1 MKEQVRNNLL
11 WGLACVVLGAGCLA
25 GFGFYY
31 SQLEKTESLEQQLAE
46 LGQKE
51 KQSVIVQHISTQ
63 MEEIAREQQILSDER
78 RKEAEQQ
85 TIVAN
90 EMRMQAEQEQ
100 HRAQQA
106 EQAARLSERKAVEA
120 SDIAEAQ
127 RQLAVQRQEEAEYN
141 RSVADTLSYLAM
153 ARSLGTLAVTQQNT
167 GNQDLAALLTYAAYT
182 YTKRYKGDIYQPA
195 IYEALAQISSNSRQ
209 WTIGRGAI
217 MKQSIVPGRTNEFI
231 TVSTYGE
238 ISRNRLNK
246 DQLSSEQLF
255 ADEKY
260 DFRDL
265 YIDKDGTIYAV
276 SFNGVLIE
284 RRTNGRVEEYPLST
298 AIHPFRLFK
307 RQDNTLLITAE
318 QSVMLF
324 DVNQHKIVKTL
335 PLHFS
340 TSVAGIRNDEIVLFD
355 QTGKMFVVDKDVNTI
370 TQQTLPF
377 MIPIMSYG
385 YQPSTGRSAFG
396 AIDGTIYY
404 FDSDGKMQRL
414 VGHRSRISRLNFNN
428 DQLFS
433 TSYDGTVRFWN
444 ITSEKIEPTTVLQS
458 DQWIISSAF
467 DGTNYSWTG
476 DLNGNLTQTLIQ
488 PEMMAENVHKSLKR
502 NFTQEE
508 WIYYIGN
515 NIPYESFISKGQ

>member
-1 MKEQVRNNLL
+1 ML
-11 WGLACVVLGAGCLA
+11 WGLACVVLGAGCLT
-25 GFGFYY
+25 GFVFYHFEK
-31 SQLEKTESLEQQLAE
+31 EKTESLEQQLAE
-46 LGQKE
+46 LSQKE
-51 KQSVIVQHISTQ
+51 KESVIVQHISTQ

-182 YTKRYKGDIYQPA
+182 FTKRYQGDIYQPA

-217 MKQSIVPGRTNEFI
+217 MVQKSIPGRANDFI

-238 ISRNRLNK
+238 ICRHSMRQN
-246 DQLSSEQLF
+246 QLHTETLL

-260 DFRDL
+260 DFRDA
-265 YIDKDGTIYAV
+265 YVADDGTIYAV
-276 SFNGVLIE
+276 SFTGVLVVC
-284 RRTNGRVEEYPLST
+284 RANGRVEEYPLTT
-298 AIHPFRLFK
+298 AIHPFRIFS
-307 RQDNTLLITAE
+307 RPDQTLLLTAE
-318 QSVMLF
+318 HSVLLF
-324 DVNQHKIVKTL
+324 DVNQRKVVKTL
-335 PLHFS
+335 PLQFS
-340 TSVAGIRNDEIVLFD
+340 TNVAGQRKDEILLFD
-355 QTGKMFVVDKDVNTI
+355 QTGKMYVVDKNVSSI
-370 TQQTLPF
+370 TQQSLPF
-377 MIPIMSYG
+377 LQPVMSYVC
-385 YQPSTGRSAFG
+385 QNETGRYAIG
-396 AIDGTIYY
+396 TIDGTIYY
-404 FDSDGKMQRL
+404 FDAKGKMQRL
-414 VGHRSRISRLNFNN
+414 VGHRSRVSRLKFSN
-428 DQLFS
+428 DRLFS
-433 TSYDGTVRFWN
+433 TSYDGTARFWN
-444 ITSEKIEPTTVLQS
+444 LTGEKIEPITVLQT
-458 DQWIISSAF
+458 DQWIICSSF
-467 DGTNYSWTG
+467 DENNNYSWTG

-515 NIPYESFISKGQ
+515 NIPYESFITKGQ